1 MTSNHQ
7 LNMLV
12 FYVYF
17 YLQIMFI
24 FSLYAPPPQ
33 ILQNMHQNSILN
45 GYGKAEITKN
55 IVKIFKFVFNTKF
68 SLA

>member
-7 LNMLV
+7 LNMPV

-24 FSLYAPPPQ
+24 FSVYAPPHPH
-33 ILQNMHQNSILN
+33 ITKHAPNSILN
-45 GYGKAEITKN
+45 GYGKAGITKN
-55 IVKIFKFVFNTKF
+55 IVKIFKFIFNTKF
-68 SLA
+68 SLT